1 MRTTIT
7 LDDDVADALRAL
19 AHERN
24 EPFKRVVNET
34 IRSGLA
40 TEQPAPMRFRQTT
53 SALGALPGV
62 DMVKALALASAIED
76 EELIRKIEQGR

>member
-7 LDDDVADALRAL
+7 LDDDVADALRTL
-19 AHERN
+19 AHARRQ
-24 EPFKRVVNET
+24 PFKRVVNDT

-40 TEQPAPMRFRQTT
+40 TEQPAPMRFHQTT

-62 DMVKALALASAIED
+62 DLVKALALASAIED
-76 EELIRKIEQGR
+76 DEIIRKLEQGR